1 MVRWP
6 QHQLLLLTLLLRT
19 LDRAARRCLGEEN
32 PITMSIM
39 FNYGS
44 LLQLTGKLDEATPL
58 VYEFDDAQE
67 PIPQKDA
74 IAPLQGRYLGD
85 QEAIRARI
93 EGVKAQTK

>member
-1 MVRWP
+1 VGGLVFDFRG
-6 QHQLLLLTLLLRT
+6 HS
-19 LDRAARRCLGEEN
+19 DRVERPRC
-32 PITMSIM
+32 SA
-39 FNYGS
+39 
-44 LLQLTGKLDEATPL
+44 Q

-85 QEAIRARI
+85 QDAIRARI